1 MQIKAIIINGTGGS
15 GKDTFVKFFTEAV
28 ADAEKE
34 LKEKVVNF
42 STIEPEKKI
51 LQIVGN
57 HYVSVHS
64 SSIKKADAYRN
75 CLSELKRHLDE
86 TYNVFD
92 IAIRRVMEDI
102 IMHDYTHYDTVY
114 LFIHCRE
121 PKSIDIIKKL
131 ITESYPDEYVFKKF
145 RVGVGVTTL
154 LVRGRVMPYRYH
166 NDSDRN
172 VDDYEYDLI
181 IDNSGLLNE
190 LKIAATAYYKQI
202 TSDLDTNILYGS
214 LICKKNATEYG
225 IPNLTNANQDA

>member
-28 ADAEKE
+28 AAAEKE
-34 LKEKVVNF
+34 QKEKVVNF
-42 STIEPEKKI
+42 STIDPEKKI

-86 TYNVFD
+86 TYNVSD
-92 IAIRRVMEDI
+92 IAIRQVLNNTVANNHME
-102 IMHDYTHYDTVY
+102 YDTVY

-121 PKSIDIIKKL
+121 PESIEAIKKRT
-131 ITESYPDEYVFKKF
+131 IVNWQTESLNQKMCTPITT
-145 RVGVGVTTL
+145 TTL
-154 LVRGRVMPYRYH
+154 LIRGRVMPYRYR
-166 NDSDRN
+166 NSSDRN

-190 LKIAATAYYKQI
+190 LQIAATAYYKML
-202 TSDLDTNILYGS
+202 SS
-214 LICKKNATEYG
+214 E
-225 IPNLTNANQDA
+225 